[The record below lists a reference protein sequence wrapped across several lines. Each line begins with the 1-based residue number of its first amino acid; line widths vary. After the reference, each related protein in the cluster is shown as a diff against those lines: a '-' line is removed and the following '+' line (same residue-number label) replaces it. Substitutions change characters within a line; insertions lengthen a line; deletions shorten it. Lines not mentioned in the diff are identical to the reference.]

1 MSEVETVTAPATS
14 VMSEGRKTAGVKPR
28 TALQQCLV
36 VSPSKQRAKLLARAA
51 DEQGWDTIIVG
62 DAEDAAREAVRN
74 RIQLAVIDLQSVG
87 KPDEAF
93 YRDLVEQL
101 ATGTAGGP
109 LLIVCGDEE
118 DAMGEIWSRQ
128 LGVWMYLPG
137 VDDHSDIAML
147 CGEARNVVEKLHG
160 SVTPS

>member
-1 MSEVETVTAPATS
+1 MAPTAS
-14 VMSEGRKTAGVKPR
+14 VAVEGRKVASVAPR

-36 VSPSKQRAKLLARAA
+36 VSPSRQRAKLLERAA
-51 DEQGWDTIIVG
+51 GEQGWETIVAG

-87 KPDEAF
+87 SPDAAM

-101 ATGTAGGP
+101 STESADGP

-160 SVTPS
+160 